1 MAWSFTNL
9 SYGWKIATG
18 IALAGTTIY
27 VAVNTRWRVN
37 QVDVI
42 ELALGTHERCLTAG
56 VTPPSFVRSWYSN
69 SYVTTNVPG
78 DAVTNWTA
86 QLYTNVYTN
95 VIGWRTDRAMM
106 VELDAKIKA
115 LCPYYANTNSVYDGT
130 TNIIMHTFTGLL
142 TSLDLGDHTNFTA
155 IPAIGTNTATY
166 GPWAWGNYVV
176 AWQERYKMLEALKC
190 VALPS
195 AFDQDISY
203 RRTGSVFDDFEPVRT
218 WAGVETF
225 LNMAITIPTTNYDQW
240 YFDSDD
246 LPVRT
251 YYGNTRGSAY
261 QWPGGNAVW
270 TWGGSFGGSA
280 TGVVWRGRSQSLK
293 MEITGPRLFNTNL
306 TIIKSFCQQYIKEE
320 SLSNYG
326 QDYYYGYGHNTF
338 WGTPLPD
345 PMREFLSYYSGDEVY
360 TNDSARTV
368 KQWPSNHVVLIDF
381 PTPIFTDLSVI
392 TNTARFDYAIGARYT
407 FNAPT
412 SYLFPQ
418 FNYCTD
424 AYWE

>member
-1 MAWSFTNL
+1 MSIATTSL
-9 SYGWKIATG
+9 RYGWKVLAILTIGTG
-18 IALAGTTIY
+18 SIFVADNVLNRITTKDRIEVTLA
-27 VAVNTRWRVN
+27 VV
-37 QVDVI
+37 
-42 ELALGTHERCLTAG
+42 ERCLATQTGTNGAG
-56 VTPPSFVRSWYSN
+56 EPVYAVDPPSIVRTW
-69 SYVTTNVPG
+69 TDTNGASVI
-78 DAVTNWTA
+78 VTNA
-86 QLYTNVYTN
+86 
-95 VIGWRTDRAMM
+95 IAWRDDLSMK
-106 VELDAKIKA
+106 VELDAKIHA
-115 LCPYYANTNSVYDGT
+115 LCPHYVDTNSVYDGT

-142 TSLDLGDHTNFTA
+142 ASLNIGDGTNFTA
-155 IPAIGTNTATY
+155 IPAIGTNVATY
-166 GPWAWGNYVV
+166 GPWAWRNYII

-418 FNYCTD
+418 FNYCTN